1 MQFDVVYTS
10 WLSRAIETAWLVL
23 NEMDLLWLPISK
35 SWRLNERMYGAL
47 TGLSKSMIKELY
59 GDKQFKQWRRSYI
72 TRPPPTS
79 SFSRPY
85 FSLRIFHSVDL
96 PRQTRATQFPK
107 TESLKDCM
115 SRTIPYYTNVIV
127 PNSIDKGK
135 SVLIASSENAI
146 RGLLIE
152 FNFGSSPDLL
162 FKPCDQDDFGEAGT
176 DEDDCYLDGS
186 NLGKSYKYNP
196 IISFPDSM

>member
-1 MQFDVVYTS
+1 
-10 WLSRAIETAWLVL
+10 
-23 NEMDLLWLPISK
+23 MDLLWLPISK

-79 SFSRPY
+79 SFS
-85 FSLRIFHSVDL
+85 S
-96 PRQTRATQFPK
+96 FPK